1 MLEVACR
8 LHVFS
13 MNGSVCA
20 LDAHLSQNGCGF
32 GLSTLECIEKFR
44 GLEMFVMLEV
54 LQSLRFEPEIQQT

>member
-1 MLEVACR
+1 
-8 LHVFS
+8 